1 MAESFKQMKDAVR
14 FVFITRIYA
23 NNLNRPFVVNY
34 NALSQTIEVLDT
46 KDKIIRLG
54 NSLQGELTKLI
65 SAIDKLQ

>member
-1 MAESFKQMKDAVR
+1 MKDAVR
-14 FVFITRIYA
+14 FEFVTRIYA

-34 NALSQTIEVLDT
+34 NPLSQTIEVLDT